1 MERTLTFK
9 SLRGESFRGRVKN
22 PAAPIGRVA
31 AKCADKLGIAGSFEI
46 ISPRGV
52 TVPADTTLGDL
63 PEDEDEYVISSE
75 LTPA

>member
-1 MERTLTFK
+1 MDRMLTFK
-9 SLRGESFRGRVKN
+9 SLRGESFQGRVKN

-31 AKCADKLGIAGSFEI
+31 AKCADRFGIAGSFEI

-52 TVPADTTLGDL
+52 TVPAETSLGEL
-63 PEDEDEYVISSE
+63 PEDESEYVISSE